1 MQAIKHL
8 YELNILYLQFIA
20 IIQDD
25 RGADRPESSEFSFKT
40 PLGLIPEEKI
50 QQY

>member
-1 MQAIKHL
+1 MQAIKYL

-25 RGADRPESSEFSFKT
+25 RGAGRPESSEFSFKM

-50 QQY
+50 QQD